1 MAKYVSPGVYV
12 VENDNSDY
20 VPSINPSVVGIVGF
34 ASKGPTDK
42 ATLITDEASLIATF
56 GEPLAES
63 KNGGQGIEGGVE
75 VLETTN
81 SLYFVRAA
89 GGS

>member
-42 ATLITDEASLIATF
+42 ATLIVDEASLVETF

-63 KNGGQGIEGGVE
+63 KSGGQGILGAVE
-75 VLETTN
+75 VLEATN
-81 SLYFVRAA
+81 SLYFVRCKS
-89 GGS
+89 GS